1 VLTEMSAENNQESV
15 VAEEVFVRTT
25 LAVTIVSVLVDTEW
39 TKEETSASTL
49 MNAVEVQ
56 VPDHAV
62 ETARTYQAHSDVTVD
77 KDTLQQC
84 LDVDVRMLMNVLV
97 AEETHV
103 DQTNNVK
110 TLQEAS
116 NVVAIVDSVWNH
128 KAAVVVMLM
137 NVHWEEEV
145 ALLVAQIHMVDSNA
159 LAQWDSSD
167 WDLDIVFVEVQVDSD
182 NKFLVTEVAS
192 VVALVVVSELVIN
205 NHKPDGLS
213 LKPDVS
219 VVCQVEIPREVN
231 DQPVMPQQ
239 LDLLRLMTT
248 KEGLKLT
255 LHIQS
260 KLNSTFLKESHIELS
275 SHSDHR

>member
-1 VLTEMSAENNQESV
+1 MLIEMNAENNQESV

-25 LAVTIVSVLVDTEW
+25 QAVTIVSVLVDTEW
-39 TKEETSASTL
+39 TKEETSASIL

-56 VPDHAV
+56 VLDHAV
-62 ETARTYQAHSDVTVD
+62 ETARTYQVHSDVTVD

-97 AEETHV
+97 AEEIHA

-128 KAAVVVMLM
+128 KVVAVVMLM
-137 NVHWEEEV
+137 NVHWEEEA
-145 ALLVAQIHMVDSNA
+145 ALLVAQIHTVDSNA
-159 LAQWDSSD
+159 LAPWDSSD
-167 WDLDIVFVEVQVDSD
+167 WDLDIASVEVQVDSD
-182 NKFLVTEVAS
+182 NKFLVTEEVAS
-192 VVALVVVSELVIN
+192 VVALVVDSEVVIN

-219 VVCQVEIPREVN
+219 AVCQVEIPREVN
-231 DQPVMPQQ
+231 DQLVMPQQ
-239 LDLLRLMTT
+239 LALLR
-248 KEGLKLT
+248 
-255 LHIQS
+255 
-260 KLNSTFLKESHIELS
+260 
-275 SHSDHR
+275 